1 METIVKKITQ
11 PKLPKMKNKL
21 TKICNE
27 PSICAVEKENKL
39 LIGQKINHYKY
50 WLKNFVD
57 SEFKIGET
65 I

>member
-1 METIVKKITQ
+1 
-11 PKLPKMKNKL
+11 MKNKL

-57 SEFKIGET
+57 LEFKIGET